1 MRKINPYD
9 FRVAKRSTSR
19 EINRQIVLNLVRE
32 HQPISRADLARRMKV
47 GRNVIS
53 MIVNELIADG
63 LIYEGATGET
73 VRGRKPT
80 FLHVRT
86 QDRFV
91 IAVDIRFSR
100 TYLMLTDFGG
110 RQIALETFETVL
122 SPDDLIAEL
131 VERMRRILATH
142 NAAANCEG
150 IGIAIPGIVDHR
162 TGVVLNAPAL
172 EWRNVDLRTPLAKA
186 MGLPI
191 HIENAPKACALAE
204 MWLGANGTAPND
216 FIFVTVSDGVGV
228 GIVINGELIRGHDNV
243 AGEFGHAPL
252 SLDGPRCLCGSVGCW
267 EAYISN
273 LATLARYFGYDLA
286 RLRPK
291 RLPRGEESD
300 FTITDLIARARA
312 GDERARSAIQ
322 GTARY
327 LGIGLANLLNGL
339 NPECVYIG
347 GEIMTAWDMIEPVV
361 RKALAERA
369 LTERLAQ
376 TPIRISTFSEYP
388 RLRGAAALVTAP
400 IFAAPRVA

>member
-63 LIYEGATGET
+63 LIYEGATGEA

-131 VERMRRILATH
+131 VERMRRILATY
-142 NAAANCEG
+142 NATSNCEG
-150 IGIAIPGIVDHR
+150 IGVAVPGMVDHR
-162 TGVVLNAPAL
+162 TGIVLNAPSL
-172 EWRNVDLRTPLAKA
+172 GWRDVDLRTPLAKA

-191 HIENAPKACALAE
+191 YIENAPKACALAE

-216 FIFVTVSDGVGV
+216 FVFVTVSDGVGV

-312 GDERARSAIQ
+312 GDERARGAIQ

-327 LGIGLANLLNGL
+327 LGIGLAIVLNGL

-347 GEIMTAWDMIEPVV
+347 GEIMMAWDMIEPIV

-369 LTERLAQ
+369 MTERVAQ

-388 RLRGAAALVTAP
+388 RLLGAAALVTAP

>member
-122 SPDDLIAEL
+122 LPDDLIAEL

-273 LATLARYFGYDLA
+273 LATLARYFGYDLS

>member
-1 MRKINPYD
+1 LRKINPYD

-186 MGLPI
+186 MGMPI

-243 AGEFGHAPL
+243 AGEFGHTPL
-252 SLDGPRCLCGSVGCW
+252 SLDGPQCLCGSVGCW

-273 LATLARYFGYDLA
+273 LATLARYFGYDLS